1 MSSTYATGDLS
12 GNHRFCWRSVVNF
25 SIDVERGIIPPMLK
39 TADSCYLH
47 ANCSE
52 VRSRS
57 KISARKAGGLI
68 TESKSNAHFT
78 GWEIFVPYVGY
89 TNYLVFVL
97 FPWTEKVE

>member
-1 MSSTYATGDLS
+1 M
-12 GNHRFCWRSVVNF
+12 R
-25 SIDVERGIIPPMLK
+25 
-39 TADSCYLH
+39 TAAKCE
-47 ANCSE
+47 AE
-52 VRSRS
+52 VKFRQD
-57 KISARKAGGLI
+57 KGGGHT